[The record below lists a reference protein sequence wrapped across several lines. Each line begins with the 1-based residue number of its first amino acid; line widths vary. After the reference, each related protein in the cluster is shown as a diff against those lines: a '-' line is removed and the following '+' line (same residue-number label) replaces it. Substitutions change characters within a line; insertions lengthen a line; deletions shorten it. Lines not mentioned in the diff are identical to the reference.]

1 MLEMRIIIYAGGTR
15 AKWEREK
22 LLTYVQKLA
31 PIIFYFFL
39 FSFPQYMKLPCNFDN
54 INCGYFYWNYCM
66 A

>member
-31 PIIFYFFL
+31 PIIFYFFFIL
-39 FSFPQYMKLPCNFDN
+39 ISPVHEVAVQLWQY
-54 INCGYFYWNYCM
+54 
-66 A
+66 